1 VSDSED
7 GKSRPNANYKL
18 SKPDNAVVPEEELVF
33 YYNREHRLAK
43 APKHVQELYE
53 PKKPNRFAWLG
64 FLGILVA
71 DTPRKIMFFTIIL
84 MCVLIWLFS
93 FFGYIDSP
101 FNLDGNLVKVSAT
114 VYEGSTILTINKRVK
129 YGNAYTGAV
138 DTAVSFPVAVS
149 DDDEG
154 RIEEAPIFY
163 HRVYFTAEKH
173 ERYSVA
179 VPFDSPELLVVLQ
192 TEKKQIKLK
201 ISVNNPA
208 DVPADKKTKRR

>member
-1 VSDSED
+1 MSDSED
-7 GKSRPNANYKL
+7 GKTRPNANYKL

-33 YYNREHRLAK
+33 YYNRERRLAK
-43 APKHVQELYE
+43 APKHVRELYE
-53 PKKPNRFAWLG
+53 EKKPNRFGWLG

-93 FFGYIDSP
+93 FFGFIDSP

-114 VYEGSTILTINKRVK
+114 VYEDSTILLINKRVK
-129 YGNAYTGAV
+129 AHNAYTGAV

-149 DDDEG
+149 NDEEG
-154 RIEEAPIFY
+154 RIEDSPVFY
-163 HRVYFTAEKH
+163 HRIYFTAEKH

-201 ISVNNPA
+201 INVDKPS
-208 DVPADKKTKRR
+208 DVSADKKTKRR

>member
-7 GKSRPNANYKL
+7 GKTRPNANYKL

-53 PKKPNRFAWLG
+53 PKKPNRFGWLG
-64 FLGILVA
+64 FVGILVA

-93 FFGYIDSP
+93 FFGFIDSP

-114 VYEGSTILTINKRVK
+114 VYEGSTILVINKRVK
-129 YGNAYTGAV
+129 ASKAYTGTV
-138 DTAVSFPVAVS
+138 DAAVSIPIQVS

-154 RIEEAPIFY
+154 LIKDPPVFY
-163 HRVYFTAEKH
+163 HRVFFTSEKH

-192 TEKKQIKLK
+192 TENKQIKVK
-201 ISVNNPA
+201 IQVNNPA
-208 DVPADKKTKRR
+208 DVPEDKRKKRR